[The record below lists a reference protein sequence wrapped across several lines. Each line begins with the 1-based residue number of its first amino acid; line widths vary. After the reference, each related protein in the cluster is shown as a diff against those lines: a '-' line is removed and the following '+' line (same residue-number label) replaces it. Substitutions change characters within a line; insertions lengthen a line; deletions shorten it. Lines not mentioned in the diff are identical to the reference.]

1 MKKLFKIL
9 FFSCILI
16 SLFFFKDT
24 LAVNESFV
32 VNFSDEH
39 PGPNQKIDAKIVSY
53 SFDENRSE
61 ISWYLNGS
69 LALSGKG
76 EKNFSFTTGK
86 VGSKTAL
93 LAVIYSQE
101 GIRVEKSYQFIPAE
115 VDVLWEAKT
124 HTPASYKGKAMI
136 SRETVIKIT
145 AFPDFVYNGSK
156 LSPSDLYYDWEINYK
171 KKPDLSGYGKRSFS
185 YKLSNLASEENIK
198 LTVSSYSGILIA
210 EKTIKI
216 KTQSPEII
224 FYEEKP
230 LEGPDYNNALLD
242 ELDLF
247 GSEIVIRAEPFFF
260 SKNSV
265 SQLSYNWKMNGQ
277 SFWPDYQP
285 NVVDLRAP
293 EGASASSLVSL
304 QIQHPFIL
312 LQSAV
317 KSIKINFGL

>member
-1 MKKLFKIL
+1 M
-9 FFSCILI
+9 

-39 PGPNQKIDAKIVSY
+39 PGSNQKIDAKIVSY

-76 EKNFSFTTGK
+76 EKNFSFTTNK
-86 VGSKTAL
+86 VGSKTTL
-93 LAVIYSQE
+93 LVMVYNQD

-115 VDVLWEAKT
+115 VDVLWEAET
-124 HTPASYKGKAMI
+124 YTPASYRGKAMI
-136 SRETVIKIT
+136 SREAVVKIT

-156 LSPSDLYYDWEINYK
+156 LSPSDLYYEWEINYK
-171 KKPDLSGYGKRSFS
+171 KKPDLSGYGKRYFS
-185 YKLSNLASEENIK
+185 YKLSNLTSIEDIK
-198 LTVSSYSGILIA
+198 LTISSYSGILTA
-210 EKTIKI
+210 EKNIKI

-230 LEGPDYNNALLD
+230 LEGPDYNNALPE

-247 GSEIVIRAEPFFF
+247 GGEIVVRAEPFFF

-277 SFWPDYQP
+277 SFQPDQKP
-285 NVVDLRAP
+285 NVVDLRAS
-293 EGASASSLVSL
+293 EGAGASSLISL

-317 KSIKINFGL
+317 KSIKINFGI